1 MHLFLLPK
9 TSIAAC
15 AYLSKFLFY
24 SYFKMQKIYILNK
37 KNLNKLTQFN
47 FTSNTPIWISANNSN

>member
-15 AYLSKFLFY
+15 AYFSKFLFY